1 MYSLPNSGSHAISLQ
16 EAIDMT
22 TLYRQEKEGILMP
35 AYRGQNVLCNSETFA
50 AADVQALLNQ
60 AGCKGLRIYYGMKS
74 GLDVHA
80 ILVGVNE
87 LGQDILP
94 AARTIGAEEEGVLL
108 EEGKRCPPLCPDDP
122 GPLNP

>member
-1 MYSLPNSGSHAISLQ
+1 MYSLPNSGTHAISLQ

-35 AYRGQNVLCNSETFA
+35 AFRGQNVLCNSETFA

-60 AGCKGLRIYYGMKS
+60 AGCCGLRIYYGMKS
-74 GLDVHA
+74 ALDIHA

-87 LGQDILP
+87 AGQDILP
-94 AARTIGAEEEGVLL
+94 EAKMITTAEEGLIL